1 MFKTFFYF
9 SDCLEQLIII
19 SSNAIFFVFYTKIL
33 VYSVILIFLFL
44 QVQQILDLVFPE
56 SDRSQCSYLN
66 GNVNDG
72 HNVENFTN
80 DQNRNEVRKK
90 NENEKENEKE
100 IENENENRNGNKND
114 NVSPFAQYLQKEE
127 GAAFVSIVLQLSHA
141 TGEFRGNKN
150 LAMFPITTFFSVTDI
165 FNSINQFIYLSISI
179 IFTNVVI
186 KIFTLIHTPILI
198 IRCFARIGLSD

>member
-1 MFKTFFYF
+1 M
-9 SDCLEQLIII
+9 
-19 SSNAIFFVFYTKIL
+19 
-33 VYSVILIFLFL
+33 
-44 QVQQILDLVFPE
+44 DLVFPE
-56 SDRSQCSYLN
+56 SDKSQCSYLN

-80 DQNRNEVRKK
+80 DQNRNEDRNKNK
-90 NENEKENEKE
+90 NENV
-100 IENENENRNGNKND
+100 NGNKND

-141 TGEFRGNKN
+141 TGEFGGNKN
-150 LAMFPITTFFSVTDI
+150 SAMFASTTFFSVTDI
-165 FNSINQFIYLSISI
+165 FNSINQCIYLSISI

>member
-1 MFKTFFYF
+1 MFKTFFHF
-9 SDCLEQLIII
+9 SDCLEQLIINF
-19 SSNAIFFVFYTKIL
+19 SNVIFYLNFFIFYIKIL
-33 VYSVILIFLFL
+33 AYSIILKFLLL

-56 SDRSQCSYLN
+56 SDKSQCSYLN

-80 DQNRNEVRKK
+80 DQNRNEIRNK
-90 NENEKENEKE
+90 N
-100 IENENENRNGNKND
+100 ENENENVNGNKND
-114 NVSPFAQYLQKEE
+114 NVSPFAQYLLKEE
-127 GAAFVSIVLQLSHA
+127 RAAFVSIVLQLSHA

-150 LAMFPITTFFSVTDI
+150 SAMFPSTTFFSVADI
-165 FNSINQFIYLSISI
+165 FNSINQFIHLSFSI

-186 KIFTLIHTPILI
+186 KIFTLIHAPILI